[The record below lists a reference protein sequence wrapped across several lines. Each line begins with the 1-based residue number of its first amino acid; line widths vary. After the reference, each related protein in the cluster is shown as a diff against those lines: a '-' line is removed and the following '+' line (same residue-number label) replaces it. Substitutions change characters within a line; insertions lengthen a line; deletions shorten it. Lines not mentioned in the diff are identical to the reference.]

1 MSAQHDVQPTT
12 ARLGTAPPP
21 AEVFRPV
28 GLAEALKGMIEALSE
43 EVQAIRKDPR
53 HAPIPLSG
61 GERIEADDF
70 SATYR
75 FRAGR
80 RPRVR
85 IGAEVAIRTAND
97 TWSGTIARRTRR
109 LNDGHEVTIR
119 LGRDFGPHAPAGELL
134 SDTSWMKARLAEA
147 LGQPEPGSNSVLA
160 AAAIGLQRTPPKL
173 DSQPTGATI
182 GAGEL
187 SEDQQRALALSLDLP
202 VAHVWGPPGTGKT
215 WTMAH
220 CAAEHAAAGRTVL
233 VAAPSNAAADT
244 AALQLASLLQDH
256 PRFDQGILLRIGSVE
271 SPELRARY
279 GDCVELPRVAERLA
293 GTFGDPRAVARRL
306 LADCQI
312 VVTTVQRTYLMRA
325 LATMHFDVLLLDEAA
340 MCILPD
346 AFAAARLA
354 ANRVTFFG
362 DFRQLPAVV
371 TANTMPAHQWLR
383 RDPFEAHGLAEAV
396 LEDRPARGIAM
407 LREQR
412 RMAEPICR
420 LVSEGWYGGALT
432 THRSVRER
440 SPRFSDRW
448 NTVTL
453 LDTSRLR
460 PQTILNGRERSNP
473 VHAAV
478 VGALLDELIDYGDLT
493 PQSADSP
500 SAMLLT
506 PYCGQADLLYQEGRL
521 RRLGRG
527 VRAITVHGAQG
538 GEAEAVVLDLADASG
553 AQLSRFLRARRFDDV
568 GARLLNVGL
577 SRARQRLFVI
587 ADCEFLL
594 RHAPKDGAVRLLLS
608 LLEEHGALEDATD
621 LMRDRPHRRIA
632 G

>member
-1 MSAQHDVQPTT
+1 MSDQLSVQVEA
-12 ARLGTAPPP
+12 ARLGMAPPP
-21 AEVFRPV
+21 TEVSQLV
-28 GLAEALKGMIEALSE
+28 GVAEALSGMIEALAD
-43 EVQAIRKDPR
+43 EVQAIRQDLR
-53 HAPIPLSG
+53 HSPIPLSG
-61 GERIEADDF
+61 GERIEADAF
-70 SATYR
+70 GATYR
-75 FRAGR
+75 FHAAG

-85 IGAEVAIRTAND
+85 VGAEVAIRIAND
-97 TWSGTIARRTRR
+97 TWPGTIARRTRR
-109 LNDGHEVTIR
+109 LNDGHEIIIR
-119 LGRDFGPHAPAGELL
+119 LSRDFGPHAPAGELL
-134 SDTSWMKARLAEA
+134 SDTSWMKARLAEH
-147 LGQPEPGSNSVLA
+147 LGQPEPGSNSLLA
-160 AAAIGLQRTPPKL
+160 AAAIGLVRTPPLL
-173 DSQPTGATI
+173 DTPATRNTI
-182 GAGEL
+182 LEGEL
-187 SEDQQRALALSLDLP
+187 SEDQQRAVALSLALP

-215 WTMAH
+215 RTMAH
-220 CAAEHAAAGRTVL
+220 CAAEHAAAGRIVL

-312 VVTTVQRTYLMRA
+312 VVTTIQRTYLMRA

-371 TANTMPAHQWLR
+371 TANTMAAHQWLR

-396 LEDRPARGIAM
+396 LEDRPAPGMVM

-440 SPRFSDRW
+440 STRFSDRW

-460 PQTILNGRERSNP
+460 PQTIMNGRERSNP

-478 VGALLDELIDYGDLT
+478 LGALLDELIDYGDLA

-500 SAMLLT
+500 SVMLLT

-527 VRAITVHGAQG
+527 ARASTVHGAQG
-538 GEAEAVVLDLADASG
+538 CEAEAVVLDLADASG
-553 AQLSRFLRARRFDDV
+553 AKLSGFLRARRFDDV
-568 GARLLNVGL
+568 GARLLNVAL
-577 SRARQRLFVI
+577 SRSRQRLFVI

-594 RHAPKDGAVRLLLS
+594 RHAPKDGAVHLLLS
-608 LLEEHGALEDATD
+608 LLEEQGALEDAAD
-621 LMRDRPHRRIA
+621 LMRNRRHERIA